1 MRFPPGQRLHAHQPA
16 KRCIRLHGRLRDASQ
31 LQSAL
36 DILGADAKH
45 IAIYHRSPL
54 RTAAKAITL
63 RAMPEQAQAAAREL
77 FGMLRDFDELG
88 AKLIWIET
96 PPATPQ
102 WEGVRDRL
110 QRAAAAG

>member
-1 MRFPPGQRLHAHQPA
+1 
-16 KRCIRLHGRLRDASQ
+16 
-31 LQSAL
+31 
-36 DILGADAKH
+36 
-45 IAIYHRSPL
+45 
-54 RTAAKAITL
+54 
-63 RAMPEQAQAAAREL
+63 MPEQAQAAAREL